1 LKAEVSKVWSMRSEF
16 REVFKGSIKLGGDVQ
31 AFDGDL
37 GDEFLDAAKC
47 VQVKVHW
54 QSMGW

>member
-1 LKAEVSKVWSMRSEF
+1 VSDVWSIRSEF